1 MREIATIKVLGFSEM
16 ETGAYF
22 FRENF
27 LLIFMGFVLGLPF
40 GIALHRFVISQI
52 EMDMVTFVVKIR
64 FLSYIYSLILVIL
77 FSVLVDLVMRI
88 KIRRIDM
95 AESLKSAE

>member
-1 MREIATIKVLGFSEM
+1 
-16 ETGAYF
+16 
-22 FRENF
+22 
-27 LLIFMGFVLGLPF
+27 
-40 GIALHRFVISQI
+40 
-52 EMDMVTFVVKIR
+52 MVTFVVKIR